1 MRVTNNML
9 SNNLL
14 RNLQSAQGRMD
25 KLQDQLSSGRRITRP
40 SDDPVGIENA
50 LRYKSSIS
58 HVEQWK
64 NNTKEGI
71 SYLDTVD
78 DTLAEMTSMIQRAKD
93 LALEGANGTY
103 SLEDRKKMS
112 IEVDQIK
119 EQLMQFANTRV
130 GTKYVFGGTA
140 NVEPYPPGATPGVT
154 PWAGSNDVMK
164 FQVGS
169 NLSVDVSVNGQN
181 LFGVG
186 WEYAEILP
194 ATTPPTYEYSN
205 TGDQTKIGMI
215 EILDKLSADL
225 KDASMPKLD
234 LSITDLEKQ
243 ADSIVD
249 FRAELGAR
257 QNRMDSIYAQ
267 LDSTVANLSN
277 SLANVLYADIAATL
291 VDFKATENV
300 YQAALSTGAKII
312 QPSLVDFMR

>member
-64 NNTKEGI
+64 TNTKEGI

-78 DTLAEMTSMIQRAKD
+78 DTLGEMTKLIQRAKE
-93 LALEGANGTY
+93 LGLQAANGTY
-103 SLEDRKKMS
+103 SVEDREKMA

-119 EQLMQFANTRV
+119 EQMMQFANTRV

-140 NVEPYPPGATPGVT
+140 NVEPYPPGSTPGTT
-154 PWAGSNDVMK
+154 PWAGSNDIMK

-169 NLSVDVSVNGQN
+169 NLSVDVSVNGRD

-186 WEYAEILP
+186 REYMPDASI
-194 ATTPPTYEYSN
+194 PPNYTYTN
-205 TGDQTKIGMI
+205 TGDMTKIGMLG
-215 EILDKLSADL
+215 ILDKLSADL
-225 KDASMPKLD
+225 KDPSMPKLD

-243 ADSIVD
+243 ADHIVD

-257 QNRMDSIYAQ
+257 QNRMDSIYSQ
-267 LDSTVANLSN
+267 LDSTSANMSN

-291 VDFKATENV
+291 VDFKTTENV